1 MGAAVAEASG
11 SGRRSMVTGI
21 NITPMV
27 DVVLVLLVI
36 MMVSAEYVVQQS
48 IKVDLP
54 AAATGESS
62 EASPTIVAIAK
73 DGATFLNDAPI
84 AEDALKSALRTA
96 VRDSPD
102 LSLVVSADREA
113 HHGSVMRVIDLAREQ
128 GITSFAV
135 HVESQR

>member
-62 EASPTIVAIAK
+62 ESSPTIVAIAK

-84 AEDALKSALRTA
+84 AEDALKAALRDA
-96 VRDSPD
+96 VQGSPE